1 MDFLSDVLSVAIALV
16 CFAAVFALIEG
27 LERV

>member
-1 MDFLSDVLSVAIALV
+1 MDFLSDILSIAIGLV
-16 CFAAVFALIEG
+16 CFAAFLALAEG

>member
-1 MDFLSDVLSVAIALV
+1 MDFLSDVLSIAIGLV
-16 CFAAVFALIEG
+16 CFAAFLALMEG